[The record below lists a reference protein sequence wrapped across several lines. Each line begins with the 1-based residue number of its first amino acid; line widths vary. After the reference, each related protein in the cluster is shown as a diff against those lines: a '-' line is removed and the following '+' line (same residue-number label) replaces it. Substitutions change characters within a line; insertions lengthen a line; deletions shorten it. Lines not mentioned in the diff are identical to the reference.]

1 MEDAKTFGK
10 CCTENKMTKPKMF
23 SLETELI
30 KLQYLVFFSLNEQTL
45 SIYHLYFPYYLEGGS
60 LIITNGTCFQMVAFH
75 FISHFILI
83 HFFKYLKRSLEV
95 IYFSFIFVQ

>member
-30 KLQYLVFFSLNEQTL
+30 KLQYFFLSLNEQTL
-45 SIYHLYFPYYLEGGS
+45 SIYIFT
-60 LIITNGTCFQMVAFH
+60 II
-75 FISHFILI
+75 
-83 HFFKYLKRSLEV
+83 
-95 IYFSFIFVQ
+95 